1 MRDVLGKFSLKKR
14 ENSLKMLLLG
24 NSSLKNEEYACLYA
38 KQKKIREDFPNY
50 DHVMLKVQN
59 IREDFPN
66 YLKHRISGGCSLKT
80 IYNIRKH
87 QQLLNLTKYPDKT
100 PHTPQQ

>member
-14 ENSLKMLLLG
+14 KNSFKMLLLG

-38 KQKKIREDFPNY
+38 KRKKIREDFPNY
-50 DHVMLKVQN
+50 DRVMLKVQN

-66 YLKHRISGGCSLKT
+66 YDRVMIKTQNFQGYSLKT
-80 IYNIRKH
+80 IYNIR
-87 QQLLNLTKYPDKT
+87 
-100 PHTPQQ
+100 